1 MWAEVKGRV
10 ILAMARLS
18 GVSIGAVST
27 AVPRLPETITKETT
41 VHPRET
47 ITLKASVSL
56 NFPRLKSSFKIET

>member
-10 ILAMARLS
+10 ILATALLS
-18 GVSIGAVST
+18 RVSIGVVST
-27 AVPRLPETITKETT
+27 AVPRPPETITKETT

-56 NFPRLKSSFKIET
+56 NFPRVKSSF